1 LLSYVVPNSCR
12 QAFNQRWYEF
22 NDSTVTE
29 MPASRLCTENGYLLF
44 YSSMD
49 FEDHTDLFG

>member
-1 LLSYVVPNSCR
+1 MPNSCR